1 MCRRNGPRR
10 QPLTVQLAMAA
21 YGAYQS
27 RRTRQIEEGHQTSTK
42 AIEPQYS
49 GPTSEPKYIPEQ
61 TLSEAF
67 RGLELQEKGIP
78 PPTYEDV
85 MVNRAELPVPSTP
98 HPAVRS
104 FDKHIDA
111 LDDVVSDSESEFEGE
126 VRPAGVKRGDS
137 WKLAKREWKARKAA
151 RREEKRMVKAELKA
165 VWRDEK
171 AAWREERR
179 GRARSRGSKLE
190 KILES
195 PYAEVKRTDLDFVA
209 RQIDELLKSTT
220 VIVDDSR
227 NVQLLADAFIDTT
240 NLDAFLCGS
249 NLFSR
254 GGDFNKHSAA
264 KTDELRQT
272 SARLHCLYGVPI
284 DETVPSR
291 SSFHM
296 YRENLNLA
304 PSSCTRLQSKPYLT
318 HTFARSKVY
327 DLRQYT
333 EHTLWGP
340 FKDDGSQHVDW
351 EKVES
356 IMVVL
361 GFNLRKF
368 SERPERRF
376 PMIWDE
382 PWVGA
387 SPNSYVSQ
395 PMSQPTADSPPDDF
409 SMASNSIPSSPS
421 PSLDSQDP
429 YGVTGTWMRV
439 VCFLDYNDLYAFNFS
454 LPILPSEPREPIATE
469 EGMIRVL
476 ESWQVTG
483 IEPASN
489 SNPDD
494 VDVDGEATD
503 WSDFKGERLP
513 VVHFQGTSRS
523 LHASW
528 DPNANSKIRERGT
541 ERWRSEGI
549 QVGGLRSARGVLG
562 NWFDKDYDMHGPAG
576 PTAFWKESDDLEEE

>member
-1 MCRRNGPRR
+1 
-10 QPLTVQLAMAA
+10 MAHLLEL
-21 YGAYQS
+21 S
-27 RRTRQIEEGHQTSTK
+27 HELLHCIFIS
-42 AIEPQYS
+42 IEP
-49 GPTSEPKYIPEQ
+49 TDLAA
-61 TLSEAF
+61 LSRTCRALHGYVDGNRLLHKDIYDARYDPLEA
-67 RGLELQEKGIP
+67 
-78 PPTYEDV
+78 
-85 MVNRAELPVPSTP
+85 
-98 HPAVRS
+98 
-104 FDKHIDA
+104 DA
-111 LDDVVSDSESEFEGE
+111 SVDWQARIHD
-126 VRPAGVKRGDS
+126 
-137 WKLAKREWKARKAA
+137 LA
-151 RREEKRMVKAELKA
+151 
-165 VWRDEK
+165 
-171 AAWREERR
+171 
-179 GRARSRGSKLE
+179 KLE
-190 KILES
+190 KLMES

-227 NVQLLADAFIDTT
+227 NVQLLADAFMDTT
-240 NLDAFLCGS
+240 NMDAFLCGS
-249 NLFSR
+249 SLFSR
-254 GGDFNKHSAA
+254 GGDLNKHSAA

-296 YRENLNLA
+296 YRQNVSLA

-351 EKVES
+351 EKVEA

-368 SERPERRF
+368 SERSDRRF

-382 PWVGA
+382 PWIGA

-409 SMASNSIPSSPS
+409 SMTSSSIPSSPS

-454 LPILPSEPREPIATE
+454 LKIPASEPREPIATE

-476 ESWQVTG
+476 ES
-483 IEPASN
+483 P
-489 SNPDD
+489 
-494 VDVDGEATD
+494 
-503 WSDFKGERLP
+503 
-513 VVHFQGTSRS
+513 
-523 LHASW
+523 
-528 DPNANSKIRERGT
+528 
-541 ERWRSEGI
+541 
-549 QVGGLRSARGVLG
+549 
-562 NWFDKDYDMHGPAG
+562 FD
-576 PTAFWKESDDLEEE
+576 